1 MFSKLKNRYNKFTSL
16 ITHSCFILS
25 NKLFNKT
32 IRKQIRD
39 TKSIP
44 IIINNFNQLY
54 YLKQLIESLQKR
66 GYANIVILD
75 NNSSYKPLLDYYKS
89 IEEAVKIHRLSSN
102 YGHLSFW
109 KQRELV
115 EKYTKG
121 YYVVTDPDIV
131 PLAECPDDFL
141 KTMLKLLDKAYDR
154 TKVGFSLKLDDIPDS
169 NPQAQTIK
177 DWEAQFWT
185 TKIRPQA
192 YKAEIDTTFAL
203 YRPGYTYKKQNFT
216 KAWRTD
222 YPLQAI
228 HGGWYINPANLTKE
242 QIYYQKTANES
253 ASWLLKK
260 SGELK
265 SDLHQKTYLDENR

>member
-1 MFSKLKNRYNKFTSL
+1 MPNTSKIAKLKRYT
-16 ITHSCFILS
+16 THHYKVFAQRY
-25 NKLFNKT
+25 FNTTVVEQRKNPKT
-32 IRKQIRD
+32 
-39 TKSIP
+39 IP
-44 IIINNFNQLY
+44 IIINNFNQLF

-66 GYANIVILD
+66 GYAYIVILD

-121 YYVVTDPDIV
+121 YYVLTDPDIV

-141 KTMLKLLDKAYDR
+141 KTMVKLLDKAYDR

-177 DWEAQFWT
+177 NWEAQFWIA
-185 TKIRPQA
+185 KIYPQA

-228 HGGWYINPANLTKE
+228 HGGWYINPANLTDE

-265 SDLHQKTYLDENR
+265 SDLHQKTYIDENR

>member
-1 MFSKLKNRYNKFTSL
+1 MPTINKIAKLKHYVKHYFKTFYL
-16 ITHSCFILS
+16 QI
-25 NKLFNKT
+25 FNKT
-32 IRKQIRD
+32 IKKQIRD

-66 GYANIVILD
+66 GYTNIVILD
-75 NNSSYKPLLDYYKS
+75 NNSSYKPLLDYYNS
-89 IEEAVKIHRLSSN
+89 IEEAVKIHRLSTN
-102 YGHLSFW
+102 NGHLSFW

-141 KTMLKLLDKAYDR
+141 KTMIKLLDKAYDR
-154 TKVGFSLKLDDIPDS
+154 TKVGFSLKLDDIPDI
-169 NPQAQTIK
+169 NPQSEAIK
-177 DWEAQFWT
+177 KWEAQFWIA
-185 TKIRPQA
+185 KIHPQA

-228 HGGWYINPANLTKE
+228 HGGWYIDPSNLTEE
-242 QIYYQKTANES
+242 QICYQKTANES

-265 SDLHQKTYLDENR
+265 SDLHQKTYIDENR